1 MIERHSQLIWWLC
14 GAVAFCACLAVCLLL
29 CARRKP
35 RRGSERNAE
44 APVPKPGLTVLFPV
58 DEFKEVASRFEG
70 SYEPLYQV
78 VHGGRTDVDRV
89 VGNWRKKVQLLEGNR
104 LLKAYFANGADQ
116 SDDQWSTTSFAERL
130 LADVFDSGVRRDGRS
145 QVILEQDLPDGYFMA
160 DEKPHCVGDVATV
173 KKPVWSLSGKVIET
187 GVLDLA

>member
-14 GAVAFCACLAVCLLL
+14 GAAAFCACLAVCLLL

-35 RRGSERNAE
+35 RRELERNAE

-78 VHGGRTDVDRV
+78 VHGGRVDVDRV

-130 LADVFDSGVRRDGRS
+130 LADVLDSGVRRDARG
-145 QVILEQDLPDGYFMA
+145 QVVLGQDLPDGYFMT
-160 DEKPHCVGDVATV
+160 DEKPHRAGNVATV